1 MKDKEKKT
9 YSRRR
14 FLKTFSA
21 SITGLYVI
29 GQVPGFL
36 RSSDGIIAIP
46 VSEGYLL
53 VDTKKCS
60 GCLSCMLACSLVH
73 EGKEN
78 LSFSRIQI
86 VQDSFGKFPTDITI
100 AQCRQ
105 CEDPPCV
112 RACETGALHAGKDK
126 KNVRMVD
133 ERKCIGCMRCIQA
146 CPYKPVRVQWNF
158 EMKHAQKCDLCENTP
173 FWNEP
178 GGVRGMQACVEICPL
193 NAIKFTDQLPQQKGD
208 SGYDVKLRNENW
220 QKLGFPIT

>member
-1 MKDKEKKT
+1 MDDKEKSK
-9 YSRRR
+9 YSRRK

-21 SITGLYVI
+21 GITGLYVV
-29 GQVPGFL
+29 GHLPGFL

-78 LSFSRIQI
+78 LSLSRIQI
-86 VQDSFGKFPTDITI
+86 VQDSFGKFPADITI

-112 RACETGALHAGKDK
+112 RACETGALHAEKYN
-126 KNVRMVD
+126 KNVRVID
-133 ERKCIGCMRCIQA
+133 ERKCIGCMRCMQS
-146 CPYKPVRVQWNF
+146 CPYTPVSVQWNF
-158 EMKHAQKCDLCENTP
+158 ETKHAQKCDLCAKTP
-173 FWNEP
+173 YWNEQ
-178 GGVRGMQACVEICPL
+178 GGAGGMQACVEVCPM
-193 NAIKFTDQLPQQKGD
+193 NAITFTDLMPLQEGD
-208 SGYDVKLRNENW
+208 SGYDVNLRDETW
-220 QKLGFPIT
+220 AVLGYPID